1 MKQGDRKK
9 NARSGWPGASGW
21 RLFGVRF
28 GPMLRQFYRQAGLA
42 LLVLVTA
49 SIFAAAA
56 YFEPELFV
64 SRGGSRRATAILVFC
79 GIPAIPLAAIYF
91 AYLQPRAVLMAY
103 RTFAAM
109 QSGSREGESET
120 DAFCRRKGVYWWVVL
135 LRLVPAVAFG
145 LAGAAAS
152 RWIGGRFSP
161 RSWGVAAV
169 WALCVMLFWQAR
181 IPVSLALP
189 AAARSRVS
197 GVGALRCGLRAYRG
211 ARDAASLAGL
221 ITLCAVMLSLVG
233 ILGFSGWIAR
243 EDPLMRYSIAAFLA
257 AVLYPPLRLLL
268 AAFDTAVYT
277 ETRRGRVRVKRW
289 NFSASRLRKR

>member
-1 MKQGDRKK
+1 MR
-9 NARSGWPGASGW
+9 NGWPGASGW

-91 AYLQPRAVLMAY
+91 AYLQPRAVLSAY
-103 RTFAAM
+103 RAYAIM
-109 QSGSREGESET
+109 QAGSREGESET
-120 DAFCRRKGVYWWVVL
+120 DAFCRCKGVYWWVVL
-135 LRLVPAVAFG
+135 LRLGSGAALG

-161 RSWGVAAV
+161 ESWGVAVV
-169 WALCVMLFWQAR
+169 WALSVMLFWQMR

-189 AAARSRVS
+189 AAAGGRVS
-197 GVGALRCGLRAYRG
+197 GVGALRRGLRAYRG

-221 ITLCAVMLSLVG
+221 ATLCAFMLPLVG

-243 EDPLMRYSIAAFLA
+243 EDPLARYSIAAFLM

-268 AAFDTAVYT
+268 AACDTAVT
-277 ETRRGRVRVKRW
+277 AGTRKRRVRVKRW
-289 NFSASRLRKR
+289 NYAASRLRKR